1 MISKLFYYGVL
12 PSALNLIRSYLSNRT
27 QIIKNN
33 NSFSRQRTIERG
45 VFQGSVLGP
54 FFLNIGLNDLFYK
67 CEDSDTANYADDAT
81 PYICGENT
89 RIPISELQL
98 LAFRLFQC
106 NITKVS

>member
-33 NSFSRQRTIERG
+33 NSFSRQRSIERG

-54 FFLNIGLNDLFYK
+54 FFFNIGLNDLFYK

-81 PYICGENT
+81 PYACGENI